1 MGEIKRETSKLK
13 KNMPTLI
20 ILIISGALIYALPYF
35 RSYYYDAFVACFNI
49 TNTQMG
55 ALGSAFGGFSVFAY
69 FLGGFCADRWPARY
83 LLTISLVTTGLCG
96 FVLLL
101 FPPYPVV
108 FLIHCIWGITS
119 ILTFWSALV
128 KAIRSLANS
137 DEQGKAFGFF
147 EGGRGIVNMV
157 QSALI
162 LALFGYLASS
172 ANDKTAL
179 SAVIAI
185 YSIICILL
193 GVLVFSMFKE
203 PAREEG
209 AAPQKLFDMKVL
221 KKVAKMKTT
230 WLQIIIIFCSYAMI
244 ISYFYITPYA
254 TSVFGTSAVIA
265 AALGYFSQYC
275 RPVGCFLSGIMADQI
290 GSSKVLTISFGIMIA
305 GILALIFTPGQP
317 SMIWVLLVFIA
328 AIYASMYAIQSMHF
342 AIMEEGDYPLEI
354 TGTAT
359 AIITP
364 LGYSAEFFMP
374 VIGGM
379 CLDKWSGAFGYK
391 VFFGILAGLAV
402 LGLAASIAWMVI
414 TKEKRLKIQ
423 EDKRLKMQ
431 EEKRVNI

>member
-1 MGEIKRETSKLK
+1 MGQVTTGSKLK

-35 RSYYYDAFVACFNI
+35 RSYYYDAFVECFGI

-69 FLGGFCADRWPARY
+69 FLGGFCADRWPARH
-83 LLTISLVTTGLCG
+83 LMTISLVTTGICG

-108 FLIHCIWGITS
+108 FAIHCIWGITS

-157 QSALI
+157 QSAI
-162 LALFGYLASS
+162 VLALFGYLAKVST
-172 ANDKTAL
+172 DKTAL
-179 SAVIAI
+179 SAVIII
-185 YSIICILL
+185 YSVICVLL
-193 GVLVFSMFKE
+193 GILVFFMFKE
-203 PAREEG
+203 PARSEGEEG
-209 AAPQKLFDMKVL
+209 PKKLFDMKIL
-221 KKVAKMKTT
+221 KRVAKMPTT
-230 WLQIIIIFCSYAMI
+230 WLQILIIFCSYAMI

-275 RPVGCFLSGIMADQI
+275 RPVGCFASGIFADKF
-290 GSSKVLTISFGIMIA
+290 GSSKILSISYVVMIIGIFGI
-305 GILALIFTPGQP
+305 IFTPGQP
-317 SMIWVLLVFIA
+317 SMIWMLLVFIA

-342 AIMEEGDYPLEI
+342 AIMEEGNYPLEI

-364 LGYSAEFFMP
+364 IGYSAEFFMP

-379 CLDKWSGAFGYK
+379 CLD
-391 VFFGILAGLAV
+391 
-402 LGLAASIAWMVI
+402 
-414 TKEKRLKIQ
+414 R
-423 EDKRLKMQ
+423 
-431 EEKRVNI
+431 